1 MDDDTHLSLGILA
14 VCDSLDNVV
23 AELRKLGC
31 ENSESFAERAALARK
46 HAHAVLN
53 RNHKATTE
61 MEPDVCRC
69 PEDQRP
75 DCDCYGTCICTAP

>member
-1 MDDDTHLSLGILA
+1 MDDDTHLALAILA
-14 VCDSLDNVV
+14 ICDSL
-23 AELRKLGC
+23 EPLLGF
-31 ENSESFAERAALARK
+31 EHQKARK
-46 HAHAVLN
+46 HAHAIIN
-53 RNHKATTE
+53 RNHKPTTE

>member
-1 MDDDTHLSLGILA
+1 VDDDTHLAMA
-14 VCDSLDNVV
+14 VL
-23 AELRKLGC
+23 
-31 ENSESFAERAALARK
+31 ALADAFVDEATDVPTMMDAMVRVRK